1 MVSLKKL
8 TAAALIVSAASG
20 CGKSDSQSETTA
32 TAPNGSAAGGSS
44 SASELATAFP
54 GSLALAVFPE
64 GSAAALL
71 LSETPVDNPNATK
84 TVAEKVEE
92 TKKILSGEA
101 ESCFNP
107 QLMRE
112 WRRDSVTCY
121 EFDSDMN
128 PSEWAGDIRKFG
140 TKDGTN
146 GEGEA
151 CMVSFTRSEVQ
162 ESVQIVDQGL
172 ALVSGMLCQAKK
184 DGLASTLPAI
194 GEKLDLTPSA
204 GKATGAESPVTK
216 ASLERL
222 ADVEGSPV
230 YRSEIALTDRSGAVR
245 EFWLVHSPAA
255 DGSETG
261 TLWTKA
267 TGGLTAGGPQNDPN
281 NMSNMNRV
289 MSVNYARTTESGIP
303 RMRFEVRRAHI
314 VKTLEPFTA
323 SGLVNYGVISE
334 NAANS
339 ENNANKYV
347 AFDMNP
353 DTGAGTMSY
362 WINPGGSFN
371 ESARG
376 FLFNVEADASTGALS
391 GCGIS
396 GATQDISIR
405 KSLSDSTKQLKP
417 VRHWHPRGATNIS
430 ADKDSRYGNGEGNKV
445 TKQCFKQGTTGVY
458 AIDTAKITD
467 PRGYDVTAPEGAGV
481 EPPKAPAKKLEGTF
495 IPD

>member
-1 MVSLKKL
+1 MKRLKKL
-8 TAAALIVSAASG
+8 TAAALVLSVASA
-20 CGKSDSQSETTA
+20 CGKSDSKSETTD
-32 TAPNGSAAGGSS
+32 TASTAGGGGTT
-44 SASELATAFP
+44 AVANALATAFP

-71 LSETPVDNPNATK
+71 LNETPIENPNAAK
-84 TVAEKVEE
+84 TVAAKVEE

-112 WRRDSVTCY
+112 WRRETVTCY
-121 EFDSDMN
+121 EFDSDLN
-128 PSEWAGDIRKFG
+128 PSEWAGDARKFG

-151 CMVSFTRSEVQ
+151 CLVSFTRNEVQ

-184 DGLASTLPAI
+184 DGLATTLPAI
-194 GEKLDLTPSA
+194 GEKMDLTA
-204 GKATGAESPVTK
+204 TADKATGDESPVSK
-216 ASLERL
+216 ATLERL
-222 ADVEGSPV
+222 ADVAGSPV
-230 YRSEIALTDRSGAVR
+230 YRTEISLTDRSGASR
-245 EFWLVHSPAA
+245 QFWLVHSPAA

-267 TGGLTAGGPQNDPN
+267 SGGQTAGGPQNDPN
-281 NMSNMNRV
+281 DSANMNRV
-289 MSVNYARTTESGIP
+289 MSVNYARSVEDGVP

-314 VKTLEPFTA
+314 VNTIEPFTA
-323 SGLVNYGVISE
+323 EGLVNYAAISE
-334 NAANS
+334 NADNS

-353 DTGAGTMSY
+353 DTGAGSMSY
-362 WINPGGSFN
+362 WVNPGGSFN
-371 ESARG
+371 EAARG
-376 FLFNVEADASTGALS
+376 FLFNVDADAATGALS
-391 GCGIS
+391 GCGVS

-405 KSLSDSTKQLKP
+405 KAMSDSTKQLKP

-430 ADKDSRYGNGEGNKV
+430 ADKDARYGNGEGLKV
-445 TKQCFKQGTTGVY
+445 TKQCFKQSATGVY
-458 AIDTAKITD
+458 AIDTSKTTD
-467 PRGYDVTAPEGAGV
+467 PRGYDVTPAEGAGV
-481 EPPKAPAKKLEGTF
+481 TPPKAPAKKLEGTF
-495 IPD
+495 VPD